1 MVCSRC
7 GSELVP
13 GSLICGY
20 CGAVVNNPQGPE
32 PGTPAGQKATG
43 LSPTPSYIVKPPRA
57 IPTAK
62 GEGDGKRTTL
72 IIIGAAAACIFV
84 VLLLGFAVGPK
95 WFTGGSKQPS
105 GPEQTMNSF
114 YRALIDGDAAAL
126 VSLMDP
132 ASLQQ
137 FKTALS
143 SGGFKSMEQYMQAFL
158 KQINPQGD
166 LQISDLSYRTTISG
180 EQATVEVT
188 GGKATYTD
196 AQGNEVTETPESGG
210 TLFSQ
215 KQFSLRN
222 VDGTWY
228 IEPGM

>member
-13 GSLICGY
+13 GSLICGS
-20 CGAVVNNPQGPE
+20 CGAVVSNPQGPG
-32 PGTPAGQKATG
+32 PGTPAGQKAAG
-43 LSPTPSYIVKPPRA
+43 ASPAPSYIVRPPRVTPKA
-57 IPTAK
+57 ES
-62 GEGDGKRTTL
+62 EGGSKRTTL
-72 IIIGAAAACIFV
+72 IIIGAAAACVFV
-84 VLLLGFAVGPK
+84 ILLLGFAVGPK
-95 WFTGGSKQPS
+95 WFTGGNKQLS
-105 GPEQTMNSF
+105 GPEQAMNSF
-114 YRALIDGDAAAL
+114 YQALIEGDAPAL
-126 VSLMDP
+126 VSLMNP

-196 AQGNEVTETPESGG
+196 AQGNQVTETPESGG